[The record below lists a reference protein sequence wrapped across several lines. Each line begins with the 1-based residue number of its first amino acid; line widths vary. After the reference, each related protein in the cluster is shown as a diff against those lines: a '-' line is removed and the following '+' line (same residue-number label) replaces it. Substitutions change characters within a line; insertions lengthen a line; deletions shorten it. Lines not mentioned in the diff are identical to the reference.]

1 MNQLA
6 PVRDF
11 TPSQLRTIKQTVAK
25 DANDDEFNLFME
37 AARAW
42 GLDPFRKQ
50 IFCIIYNA
58 DKPDKRTHAI
68 FPSRDGL
75 RVMASRCR
83 DYRPATEP
91 PMIEQDD
98 AAKDPTNPQGLISA
112 TVRLWKQD
120 NRGEWY
126 PVVGTAHWGEFAPIK
141 EKWAWNEEQ
150 RKKLPTGEYE
160 VQFGN
165 WTKMPRLM
173 LAKCA
178 EGQALRAGWPETF
191 GGLYLEEEMER
202 FATDLSASEA
212 LHKHEIEERKAL
224 VGGPGLMMVFDDAMR
239 LEKVKIGEVHD
250 KVDEFLKAASPEDAV
265 AFKTRNEAA
274 LREFW
279 AHDKP
284 AALDLKRK
292 FEAKEAAF
300 AQSLSAG
307 QTA

>member
-1 MNQLA
+1 MTVPA
-6 PVRDF
+6 VK
-11 TPSQLRTIKQTVAK
+11 TPAFSPAQLRIIRQSVAK
-25 DANDDEFNLFME
+25 DANEEEFNLFME
-37 AARAW
+37 SARAW

-50 IFCIIYNA
+50 IWCIIYNK

-83 DYRPATEP
+83 DYRPASEP
-91 PMIEQDD
+91 PQIEQSDD
-98 AAKDPTNPQGLISA
+98 MKDATNPQGLISA

-120 NRGEWY
+120 SRGEWF

-141 EKWAWNEEQ
+141 EVWAYDEQ
-150 RKKLPTGEYE
+150 ERKKKPSGEFE

-173 LAKCA
+173 LTKCA

-191 GGLYLEEEMER
+191 GGLYLEEEMDR
-202 FATDLSASEA
+202 LAVDISASQ
-212 LHKHEIEERKAL
+212 EIEEYERQQRQAL
-224 VGGPGLMMVFDDAMR
+224 TGGPGLLMVFDDAMK

-250 KVDEFLKAASPEDAV
+250 RVDEFLKSASSEDAM
-265 AFKTRNEAA
+265 AFRVRNEEA
-274 LREFW
+274 LRDFW

-292 FEAKEAAF
+292 FEAKEAEF
-300 AQSLSAG
+300 KRSA
-307 QTA
+307 TDAA

>member
-1 MNQLA
+1 MNQIA
-6 PVRDF
+6 TIRDF
-11 TPSQLRTIKQTVAK
+11 TPAQLRIIRQSVAK
-25 DANDDEFNLFME
+25 DANDEEFNLFME
-37 AARAW
+37 SARAW

-58 DKPDKRTHAI
+58 DNPQKRTHAI

-83 DYRPATEP
+83 DYRPADQP
-91 PMIEQDD
+91 PTIEQDD
-98 AAKDPTNPQGLISA
+98 SLKDTTNPQGIISA
-112 TVRLWKQD
+112 TVKLWKQD
-120 NRGEWY
+120 NRGEWF

-141 EKWAWNEEQ
+141 EKWVWDDEQ
-150 RKKLPTGEYE
+150 RKKVPSGVFE

-202 FATDLSASEA
+202 FATDLSASEEVA
-212 LHKHEIEERKAL
+212 AYERQERQAL
-224 VGGPGLMMVFDDAMR
+224 VGGPGLMMVFDDAMKI
-239 LEKVKIGEVHD
+239 EKVKVGEVFD
-250 KVDEFLKAASPEDAV
+250 RIDEFLTSATPEQAATFKA
-265 AFKTRNEAA
+265 RNEMS

-279 AHDKP
+279 AHDKA
-284 AALDLKRK
+284 AALDLKKK
-292 FEAKEAAF
+292 FEAKEDEFAKSLKSGAA
-300 AQSLSAG
+300 
-307 QTA
+307 